1 MNNRRT
7 GFGDGTPKL
16 LFSLTVDKARR
27 QNRPP
32 RGSRPDSS
40 ATLHPRR
47 PTASTPR
54 VLTAEVTPYEPSG
67 GALAGR
73 CSLRFVGA
81 AETQPSKAL
90 TAVPRAG
97 NDQRSPRCGESPTGA
112 RDLLARRQEGST
124 AGSLSVRVHARSPTV
139 NDGGGLRD
147 RRSHRPAKLRP
158 LQSPSTA
165 MLFYGSQ
172 AKSIFRI
179 LFLTI
184 RGILSLRFFPFWFG
198 FSGSALKLSKFWSLT
213 LLTYFTISIKS
224 PCSLTLKLSI
234 SFGVLTY

>member
-172 AKSIFRI
+172 AKSISSYPIPNHTRDLISSFLPI
-179 LFLTI
+179 LVWI
-184 RGILSLRFFPFWFG
+184 FWFG
-198 FSGSALKLSKFWSLT
+198 PQAIQVLEFN
-213 LLTYFTISIKS
+213 SINILYNK
-224 PCSLTLKLSI
+224 
-234 SFGVLTY
+234 Y